1 MVRALSL
8 GQVGMTNLWPLL
20 RKEVTVGLING
31 LLWALTVGL
40 VSFAIYRDALLSVA
54 FGCAMVI
61 NLCVAA
67 LAGVFIPLIQK
78 RMGIDPA
85 LAGGTILTT
94 VTDCCGFGSF
104 LGLATL
110 MLMR

>member
-1 MVRALSL
+1 MVRALAL
-8 GQVGMTNLWPLL
+8 GQVGMSNLMPLL
-20 RKEVTVGLING
+20 RKEVAVAFLNG
-31 LLWALTVGL
+31 LLWAFVVGV
-40 VSFAIYRDALLSVA
+40 VSFAVYRDGLLSIA
-54 FGCAMVI
+54 FGCAMVF
-61 NLCVAA
+61 NLLAAA

-94 VTDCCGFGSF
+94 VTDCCGYASF

-110 MLMR
+110 LLR